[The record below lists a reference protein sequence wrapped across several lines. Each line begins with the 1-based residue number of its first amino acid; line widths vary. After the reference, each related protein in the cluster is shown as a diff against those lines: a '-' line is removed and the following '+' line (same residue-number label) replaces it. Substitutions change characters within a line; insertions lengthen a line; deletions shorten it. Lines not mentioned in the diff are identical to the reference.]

1 MARNGNPADLIPR
14 NLRALHGALEHSVTI
29 QATKLQELMD
39 DLVVRGSLTRAE
51 ADDLL
56 GQLVSASKAYS
67 QALLQVLDTVTE
79 TATAPVRATAG
90 RLAGTAGAVAGT
102 VAQSV
107 KQAPRLVPGRGR
119 AAAPKAPKAA
129 SRPASARPAPPEAAA
144 LPDLSTL
151 TVPQARSRLAGLDA
165 ATLRRL
171 REQEVAGKNRK
182 GVLDEIAR
190 RLG

>member
-1 MARNGNPADLIPR
+1 MARSSNPADLIPR

-39 DLVVRGSLTRAE
+39 DLVVRGSLSRAE
-51 ADDLL
+51 ADNLL

-67 QALLQVLDTVTE
+67 QALLQVLDMVTE

-90 RLAGTAGAVAGT
+90 RLAGT

-107 KQAPRLVPGRGR
+107 KQAPRLVPGRR
-119 AAAPKAPKAA
+119 KPAPAVAAPRAEATSAA
-129 SRPASARPAPPEAAA
+129 VTALPT

-151 TVPQARSRLAGLDA
+151 TVPQAKARLAGLDA
-165 ATLRRL
+165 SALRKL

-190 RLG
+190 QLG

>member
-1 MARNGNPADLIPR
+1 MARNGSPADLVPR

-51 ADDLL
+51 ADNLL

-90 RLAGTAGAVAGT
+90 RLAETGGTVAGK

-107 KQAPRLVPGRGR
+107 RQAPRLVPGRRKGATDPTP
-119 AAAPKAPKAA
+119 AAVTAVPV
-129 SRPASARPAPPEAAA
+129 

-151 TVPQARSRLAGLDA
+151 TVAEAKSRLAGLDA
-165 ATLRRL
+165 SALRRL

-182 GVLDEIAR
+182 GVLDAIAR
-190 RLG
+190 QLG

>member
-51 ADDLL
+51 ADNLL

-107 KQAPRLVPGRGR
+107 KQAPRLVPGRR
-119 AAAPKAPKAA
+119 QPAAT
-129 SRPASARPAPPEAAA
+129 SARSTTAAVTA

-151 TVPQARSRLAGLDA
+151 TVPQAKARLAGLDA
-165 ATLRRL
+165 SALRQL

-182 GVLDEIAR
+182 GILDEIAR
-190 RLG
+190 QLG

>member
-1 MARNGNPADLIPR
+1 MARTGNPADLIPR

-39 DLVVRGSLTRAE
+39 DLVRRGSLTRAE
-51 ADDLL
+51 ADHLL
-56 GQLVSASKAYS
+56 GQLVGASKAYS
-67 QALLQVLDTVTE
+67 QALLQVLDAVTE
-79 TATAPVRATAG
+79 TASAPVRATAG

-107 KQAPRLVPGRGR
+107 KQAPRLVPGRSKS
-119 AAAPKAPKAA
+119 AAPKAA
-129 SRPASARPAPPEAAA
+129 SRPVDASPAPAPVAA

-151 TVPQARSRLAGLDA
+151 TVPQARARLAGLDA
-165 ATLRRL
+165 SALRRL

-182 GVLDEIAR
+182 GVLDQIAR
-190 RLG
+190 QLD

>member
-1 MARNGNPADLIPR
+1 MARNGSPADLIPR

-39 DLVVRGSLTRAE
+39 DLVQRGSLTRAE
-51 ADDLL
+51 ADNLL
-56 GQLVSASKAYS
+56 SQLVSASKAYS

-79 TATAPVRATAG
+79 TATAPMRATAG
-90 RLAGTAGAVAGT
+90 RLAGT

-107 KQAPRLVPGRGR
+107 RQAPRLVPGRR
-119 AAAPKAPKAA
+119 KPAESPAPSVPRNA
-129 SRPASARPAPPEAAA
+129 SRPTVASVGATSV
-144 LPDLSTL
+144 PDLATL
-151 TVPQARSRLAGLDA
+151 TVPQAKARLAGLDA
-165 ATLRRL
+165 SALRRL

-190 RLG
+190 QLG